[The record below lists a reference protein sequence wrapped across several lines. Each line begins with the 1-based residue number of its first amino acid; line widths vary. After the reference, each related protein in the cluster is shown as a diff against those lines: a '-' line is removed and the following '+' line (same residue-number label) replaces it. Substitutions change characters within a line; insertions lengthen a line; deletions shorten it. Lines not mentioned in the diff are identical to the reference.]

1 MGDKHVDNTNI
12 CLRKVPESE
21 NFKIAKPISHSNL
34 SLQAYP
40 RTPRFLKKG
49 ANFWKKFNYFN

>member
-34 SLQAYP
+34 SLQAHP

-49 ANFWKKFNYFN
+49 ANF